1 MSLKLLVVDDHP
13 LFRAGISSALKAS
26 GQHFDIVQA
35 ADAQEGI
42 ELAGNGDDFD
52 AVLLDVALPG
62 MNGFV
67 AIREFRLRCP
77 LLPVIIISAF
87 DNASNARRALSAGAV
102 GFIPKSAPT
111 PVMIEALHEVLA
123 GGVYL
128 PASLAQGVSSIETER
143 PAFPQDTVSEPE
155 AGSLTVRQI
164 EVLTFLCRGK
174 GNKEIAA
181 DFGLS
186 EKTVKTHLSAIFKVL
201 RVVNRTQAVLSR
213 NWLERLPGAYRIMP
227 PTPQMIPL
235 RAEPTIPWIRQR
247 PMLEGGGRTRL
258 NARQRRNRPSTQA
271 YTAASHQASRPAGTV
286 SRNAKHRTRETT
298 AIEAIAVGMLP
309 Y

>member
-13 LFRAGISSALKAS
+13 LFREGISAALEAS
-26 GQHFDIVQA
+26 GRDFDIIQA
-35 ADAQEGI
+35 ADAREGI
-42 ELAGNGDDFD
+42 ELAEGSGDFD

-77 LLPVIIISAF
+77 LLPVVIVSAL
-87 DNASNARRALSAGAV
+87 DNASNARRALSAGAA
-102 GFIPKSAPT
+102 GFIPKSTPT
-111 PVMIEALHEVLA
+111 AQVIEALHQVLA

-128 PASLAQGVSSIETER
+128 PLPVSDSLAAADVDTGNY
-143 PAFPQDTVSEPE
+143 PQRVALEPE

-164 EVLTFLCRGK
+164 EVLGFLCQGK

-201 RVVNRTQAVLSR
+201 RVVNRTQAVLAAR
-213 NWLERLPGAYRIMP
+213 RLG
-227 PTPQMIPL
+227 L
-235 RAEPTIPWIRQR
+235 F
-247 PMLEGGGRTRL
+247 
-258 NARQRRNRPSTQA
+258 
-271 YTAASHQASRPAGTV
+271 
-286 SRNAKHRTRETT
+286 
-298 AIEAIAVGMLP
+298 VG
-309 Y
+309 

>member
-13 LFRAGISSALKAS
+13 LFREGISSALKAS
-26 GQHFDIVQA
+26 GKDFDIIQA
-35 ADAQEGI
+35 ADAREGI
-42 ELAGNGDDFD
+42 ELAQGSGDFD

-77 LLPVIIISAF
+77 LLPVVIVSAH
-87 DNASNARRALSAGAV
+87 DNASNARRAFSAGAA
-102 GFIPKSAPT
+102 GFIPKSTPT
-111 PVMIEALHEVLA
+111 PQVIEALHEVLA

-128 PASLAQGVSSIETER
+128 PQTISDSMAAANAESGTT
-143 PAFPQDTVSEPE
+143 FPQAPFAEPE

-164 EVLTFLCRGK
+164 EVLGFLCQGK

-201 RVVNRTQAVLSR
+201 RVVNRTQAVLAAR
-213 NWLERLPGAYRIMP
+213 RLGLFI
-227 PTPQMIPL
+227 
-235 RAEPTIPWIRQR
+235 
-247 PMLEGGGRTRL
+247 G
-258 NARQRRNRPSTQA
+258 
-271 YTAASHQASRPAGTV
+271 
-286 SRNAKHRTRETT
+286 
-298 AIEAIAVGMLP
+298 
-309 Y
+309 

>member
-13 LFRAGISSALKAS
+13 LFREGISAALQAS
-26 GQHFDIVQA
+26 GQDFDIVQA
-35 ADAQEGI
+35 ADAREGI
-42 ELAGNGDDFD
+42 ELAEGSGDFD

-77 LLPVIIISAF
+77 LLPVVIISAL
-87 DNASNARRALSAGAV
+87 DNASNARRALSAGAA
-102 GFIPKSAPT
+102 GFIPKSTPT
-111 PVMIEALHEVLA
+111 SQVVEALSQVLA

-128 PASLAQGVSSIETER
+128 PPTISDSLAATDVAASAYPQA
-143 PAFPQDTVSEPE
+143 PAAEPE

-164 EVLTFLCRGK
+164 EVLGFLCQGK

-201 RVVNRTQAVLSR
+201 RVVNRTQAVLAAR
-213 NWLERLPGAYRIMP
+213 RLG
-227 PTPQMIPL
+227 L
-235 RAEPTIPWIRQR
+235 F
-247 PMLEGGGRTRL
+247 
-258 NARQRRNRPSTQA
+258 
-271 YTAASHQASRPAGTV
+271 
-286 SRNAKHRTRETT
+286 
-298 AIEAIAVGMLP
+298 VG
-309 Y
+309 